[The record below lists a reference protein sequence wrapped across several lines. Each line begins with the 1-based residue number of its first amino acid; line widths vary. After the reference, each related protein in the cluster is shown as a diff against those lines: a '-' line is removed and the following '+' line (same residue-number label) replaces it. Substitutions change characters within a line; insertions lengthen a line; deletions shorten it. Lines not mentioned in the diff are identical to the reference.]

1 MNALVDAV
9 NDKLAGFLKSPTLV
23 HLADFRSSLM
33 PLLGPNVIFVD
44 YDEYWS
50 RQKDISMKLAS
61 MRHLLTERYGAEIY
75 ISYTNIIWDFH
86 L

>member
-23 HLADFRSSLM
+23 HLADFLSSLM

-44 YDEYWS
+44 YDEY
-50 RQKDISMKLAS
+50 
-61 MRHLLTERYGAEIY
+61 
-75 ISYTNIIWDFH
+75 
-86 L
+86 